1 MDREGGKTQHISVIL
16 KKDRKR
22 INIRSLMVDNIEI
35 TDEKIFSEMF
45 KFYSQLYSTEFSKGD
60 RHAFLRDIAE
70 YIL

>member
-1 MDREGGKTQHISVIL
+1 MDREEGKTQHISVIL
-16 KKDRKR
+16 KKRQKK
-22 INIRSLMVDNIEI
+22 NIRYLMVDNIEI